1 MSAVL
6 KSYRIK
12 EAAEYLGLHPVTLAE
27 RARAGKIP
35 GAAKIGKGW
44 TFDEVGLVAY
54 RNSLSP
60 CPYTAEE
67 GSGGSSYPRNQA
79 QLESLLGLPTRKRRG
94 STTRSEKARF
104 GDRKG

>member
-12 EAAEYLGLHPVTLAE
+12 EAADYLGLHPVTLAE

-44 TFDEVGLVAY
+44 TFDEVGLIAY

-60 CPYTAEE
+60 CPSTVVEE
-67 GSGGSSYPRNQA
+67 FGGSSYPRNQA
-79 QLESLLGLPTRKRRG
+79 QLESLLGLPTSGRRG
-94 STTRSEKARF
+94 NTTKSVRGKF
-104 GDRKG
+104 GAKKG